1 MTLLGKSLKTDKVN
15 FFKVQLEVITYMY
28 QRLLKRYQ
36 PISLHQTKTFMKQLN
51 SPTYLLTL
59 PCVCEGRGCCCY
71 KRRLNSDY
79 GLPLVAKVACKEMID
94 RTSCRETQT
103 KKKVP
108 PIYLRGSKAGKSTRD
123 FQFGW
128 LACSP
133 ETKKLPLHIIQCIV
147 RWGQFPLLFPR
158 FAKIR

>member
-108 PIYLRGSKAGKSTRD
+108 PYILEEVRQERARGISNLV
-123 FQFGW
+123 GW
-128 LACSP
+128 LALLRQKSFHYI
-133 ETKKLPLHIIQCIV
+133 LQCIV